1 MDVATTACRK
11 VLAYEGRGKY
21 LEETSRSLVKLGLT
35 CRENSGVYTGE
46 WQPVKDGVL
55 FFGSEDPC
63 SRENICLW
71 SEEEGAKEVEVAVN
85 TNLVRDS
92 YEPCLEAM
100 TVAMSAW
107 KQTAPPVRGEV
118 VRLIGESVRKHKEDL
133 AVLVAMENGKI
144 VAEARGEVQE
154 FIDICDFAVGLS
166 RQLEG
171 KVLPSERA
179 DHMLL
184 ESYHPLGIVGVVT
197 AFNFPVAVFGWNLAI
212 ALVCGNCVL
221 WKPSDTTT
229 LTSIALIN
237 IIHRALQ
244 PQYAT
249 SGSGHLNI
257 PKGIVCLCVDAPT
270 PLVSMLHLVPPRS
283 THHHNYDSHIVAK
296 LMVNDKRMQLI
307 SFTGSSKVGVD
318 VGKKVMGRF
327 GKVLLELGGNN
338 ASVVLPDADLEM
350 VVRGVLFS
358 AVGTCGQRCTSLRRL
373 IVHADVYDEA
383 VLRLVKAYQSVPI
396 GWALQEGVLC
406 GPLHCAESVTNFCD
420 VIENVKVLGGR
431 VLCGGEAIG
440 GNFVSPALV
449 EVPEQNTA
457 ALKEAYGDETFGPLL
472 YVFKTTSLEEA
483 IKLNNEVEQG
493 LSSSLYTNN
502 IRNIYKWI
510 GPMGSDCGIVNV
522 NIGPSGA
529 EIGGAFGG
537 EKHTGGGREAGS
549 DAWKQYM
556 RRSTCTINCSTS
568 LPLAQGVK
576 FDVVT

>member
-1 MDVATTACRK
+1 MVTSTSRQ
-11 VLAYEGRGKY
+11 VRLYGGKY
-21 LEETSRSLVKLGLT
+21 REETSSALRRLGLT
-35 CRENSGVYTGE
+35 GRDNSGVYTGE
-46 WQPVKDGVL
+46 WQQVKDGVL
-55 FFGSEDPC
+55 FFGSEDPS
-63 SRENICLW
+63 SRENISLW
-71 SEEEGAKEVEVAVN
+71 CEEGGVKDVEVAVN
-85 TNLVRDS
+85 VNIVRDS
-92 YEPCLEAM
+92 YEPCL
-100 TVAMSAW
+100 VAMAGADAAW
-107 KQTAPPVRGEV
+107 KQTPPPVRGEV
-118 VRLIGESVRKHKEDL
+118 VRLIGESVRKYKEDL
-133 AVLVAMENGKI
+133 AVLVSMETGKI
-144 VAEARGEVQE
+144 LAEARGEVQE

-171 KVLPSERA
+171 KVLPSERSN
-179 DHMLL
+179 HLLL
-184 ESYHPLGIVGVVT
+184 ETYHPLGLIGVIT

-229 LTSIALIN
+229 LTSVALIN

-244 PQYAT
+244 PHYGGGAE
-249 SGSGHLNI
+249 GSDLNI
-257 PKGIVCLCVDAPT
+257 PKGIICLCVDAPT
-270 PLVSMLHLVPPRS
+270 ALVSMLHLVPPRS

-296 LMVNDKRMQLI
+296 LMINDKRMRLI
-307 SFTGSSKVGVD
+307 SFTGSCKVGVE

-338 ASVVLPDADLEM
+338 ASVVLPDADIEM

-373 IVHADVYDEA
+373 IVHETVYAQVVE
-383 VLRLVKAYQSVPI
+383 RLIQAYRSVPI

-406 GPLHCAESVTNFCD
+406 GPLHCAQSVTNFCEALTR
-420 VIENVKVLGGR
+420 VRELGGR
-431 VLCGGEAIG
+431 VLCGGETMG
-440 GNFVSPALV
+440 GNFVAPALV
-449 EVPEQNTA
+449 EVPEQGNK
-457 ALKEAYGDETFGPLL
+457 ALNEAYREEVFGPLL
-472 YVFKTTSLEEA
+472 YVFKTNSLDEA
-483 IKLNNEVEQG
+483 IELNNEVDQG

-556 RRSTCTINCSTS
+556 RRSTCTINCSDT

-576 FDVVT
+576 FDAVS